1 MMTRDEIKSLAM
13 ESIDST
19 EELLF
24 GNVMTWDE
32 FGIVMTWDEIERFAY
47 LIADAEREKCAKIC
61 DAAQLFGNSDE
72 RWSAKCCSEAIRAR
86 GQI

>member
-13 ESIDST
+13 ESV
-19 EELLF
+19 EELEELAF
-24 GNVMTWDE
+24 GMCMTWN
-32 FGIVMTWDEIERFAY
+32 EIERFAY
-47 LIADAEREKCAKIC
+47 LIADVEREKCAKIC

-86 GQI
+86 GQV